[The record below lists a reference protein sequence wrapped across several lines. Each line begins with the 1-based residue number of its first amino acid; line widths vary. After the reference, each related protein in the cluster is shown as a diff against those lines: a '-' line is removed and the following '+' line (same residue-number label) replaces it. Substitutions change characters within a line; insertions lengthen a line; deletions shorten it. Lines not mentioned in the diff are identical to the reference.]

1 MVRRAKSYAKQLIL
15 GEDLVIRG
23 VLVVGLLLASGS
35 HAFSADCKEEVS
47 QAFSKLRSGPGFRL
61 QTKIVN
67 EQQGTLHM
75 TVDYL
80 LPDRMHQRVSLGDQA
95 TAQMETIA
103 IGNKVWSNQGQGWSE
118 VPANFAEV
126 IAKQLKES
134 VAEPS
139 KSQLAYECLGETTFE
154 SKPYLAYKA
163 TLPPVTEERAK
174 GDKEKPAEPA
184 NIQTLYIDK
193 ATGLPARNI
202 VTKGDGSDTRLF
214 DGTFSTPTDIAINPP
229 S

>member
-1 MVRRAKSYAKQLIL
+1 M
-15 GEDLVIRG
+15 IRG
-23 VLVVGLLLASGS
+23 VLVVGLLLASGG
-35 HAFSADCKEEVS
+35 HALSADCKAEVD
-47 QAFSKLRSGPGFRL
+47 QAFSKLRGGPGFRL
-61 QTKIVN
+61 QTKIIN

-95 TAQMETIA
+95 TSQMETIA

-163 TLPPVTEERAK
+163 TLPPVAEERAK
-174 GDKEKPAEPA
+174 GDKEKAAEPS

-193 ATGLPARNI
+193 ETGLPVRNI
-202 VTKGDGSDTRLF
+202 VTKGDGSDKRLF
-214 DGTFSTPTDIAINPP
+214 DGTFSTPTDITINPP